1 MSNDPPPEALG
12 APAPGSSGASR
23 LRRVVRVAFL
33 VVAAGFCAVFFTSRW
48 DEVRAGLDVLTPV
61 ALVVCA
67 LAGASAIMF
76 SLLGWRALLM
86 DAGSP
91 VALRPAARIFL
102 VSQLGKYI
110 PGSVWTVVAQVE
122 LGREYHVPAR
132 RSAAV
137 SLLALSVSTLAGLV
151 TASLALPFSSMALAR
166 AYWWV
171 FLAAPLLIFLLHPR
185 AVAAWSGLAF
195 RLLRREPEPLLLSWR
210 GLGAAA
216 AWAMLTWVAL
226 GIHFG
231 VLVRSVAGSRP
242 EIWWL
247 SLGVFALAWV
257 AGFLFVVVPAGAGV
271 REAVLVLG
279 LSSVV
284 SPGGALVLALVSR
297 VVLVVVDV
305 VLAGMAL
312 AVGRRRTSVT
322 DQRATG

>member
-12 APAPGSSGASR
+12 APAPGKSGVSH
-23 LRRVVRVAFL
+23 LRRIVRVAFL
-33 VVAAGFCAVFFTSRW
+33 VLAAGFCAVFFATRW

-61 ALVVCA
+61 ALVVSALTGA
-67 LAGASAIMF
+67 LAIIF
-76 SLLGWRALLM
+76 SLFGWRALLG

-110 PGSVWTVVAQVE
+110 PGSVWTVLAQVE
-122 LGREYHVPAR
+122 LGRELDVPAR
-132 RSAAV
+132 RSATV

-151 TASLALPFSSMALAR
+151 MASLALPFSSMTLAR
-166 AYWWV
+166 NYGWV
-171 FLAAPLLIFLLHPR
+171 FLAAPLLLLLLHPR

-210 GLGAAA
+210 GLAAA
-216 AWAMLTWVAL
+216 AVWAMLTWVAL

-257 AGFLFVVVPAGAGV
+257 AGFLFVVAPAGAGV

-284 SPGGALVLALVSR
+284 SPAGALLLALVSR

-305 VLAGMAL
+305 VLAGVAL
-312 AVGRRRTSVT
+312 AVGRRSSSVAGE
-322 DQRATG
+322 RPTG